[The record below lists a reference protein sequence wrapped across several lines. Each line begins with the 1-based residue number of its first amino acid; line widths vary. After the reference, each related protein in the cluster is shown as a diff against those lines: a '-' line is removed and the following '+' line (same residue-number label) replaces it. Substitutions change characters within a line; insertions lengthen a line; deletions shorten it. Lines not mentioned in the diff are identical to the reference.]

1 MKLATKFKYGK
12 AVLPMLKKLLAVL
25 LVVSMLMTGLA
36 FAETA
41 ETEVEHQPVVVLYTN
56 DVHCGIEDAI
66 GYAGL
71 AAYEKAY
78 EKLGYEVILVD
89 NGDAIQGGPIGT
101 LSKGE
106 YIIDIMNAVGYDIAT
121 IGNHEFDYGMD
132 VFMSLREKAEFPYI
146 SANFCDLEGNTILDP
161 YVIKELGGW
170 KVAFVGA
177 STPETFTKSTPTY
190 FQDEEG
196 NYIYS
201 FCQGEDGANLYAAV
215 QKAVDAARAEGAE
228 IVVAM
233 SHLGTDGSSVPYTS
247 SDLIVNTTG
256 INVVLDGHSHSV
268 WEMELVQNAAGED
281 VILSSTGTKLNN
293 VGSLVIEAGEDQT
306 PVLTTALHSESLFQD
321 EEAEAFIATVKAQYE
336 ETLNQVV
343 ATTAV
348 DLTTKDPA
356 TGERA
361 VRTAETNLGDLCAD
375 AYRVVLGADVAF
387 VNGGGVR
394 ADIPAGDI
402 TYGQIL
408 SVHPFGNMACL
419 MEVSGQQILD
429 ALEMASRDVPD
440 ECGGFLQVSGLSYEI
455 NVGVES
461 SVVVDDA
468 GSFVEVAGER
478 RVQNVLVA
486 GEPID
491 PEATY
496 TLASH
501 NYMLKSGGDGL
512 NMFQGDVLLQDEV
525 LIDNQVLI
533 NYIVD
538 TLGGVVGEEYADPYG
553 QGRITIVE

>member
-146 SANFCDLEGNTILDP
+146 SANFCDLEGNPILDP

-170 KVAFVGA
+170 KVAFVGV
-177 STPETFTKSTPTY
+177 STPETFTKSTPTF

-256 INVVLDGHSHSV
+256 INAVLDGHSHSE

>member
-1 MKLATKFKYGK
+1 MKPVTKFKYGK

-177 STPETFTKSTPTY
+177 STPETFTKSTPTF
-190 FQDEEG
+190 FQDGEG

-228 IVVAM
+228 IVIVM
-233 SHLGTDGSSVPYTS
+233 SHLGIDGSSVPYTS

-256 INVVLDGHSHSV
+256 IDAVLDGHSHSV

-321 EEAEAFIATVKAQYE
+321 EETEAFIATVKAQYE

-375 AYRVVLGADVAF
+375 AYRVVLGADVAI

-419 MEVSGQQILD
+419 IEATGQQILD

-512 NMFQGDVLLQDEV
+512 NMFQGDTLLQDEV

-538 TLGGVVGEEYADPYG
+538 TLGGVVGEEYSDPYG

>member
-106 YIIDIMNAVGYDIAT
+106 YIIDIMNEVGYDVAT

-132 VFMSLREKAEFPYI
+132 QFMALREKAQFPYV
-146 SANFCDLEGNTILDP
+146 SANFCDLEGNPVLDP
-161 YVIKELGGW
+161 YVILELGDW

-190 FQDEEG
+190 FQDGEG

-201 FCQGEDGANLYAAV
+201 FCQGEEGAKLYAAV
-215 QKAVDAARAEGAE
+215 QKAVDDARAEGADY
-228 IVVAM
+228 VFVL

-256 INVVLDGHSHSV
+256 IDAVLDGHSHSV
-268 WEMELVQNAAGED
+268 WEQEIVLNAAGEE
-281 VILSSTGTKLNN
+281 VILSSTGTKLNA
-293 VGSLVIEAGEDQT
+293 VGA
-306 PVLTTALHSESLFQD
+306 LTIASDGSISTALHTESLFQD
-321 EEAEAFIATVKAQYE
+321 EETEAYLATVKAQYE

-343 ATTAV
+343 ATTDVA
-348 DLTTKDPA
+348 LTTKDPA

-375 AYRVVLGADVAF
+375 AYRFVLGADIAF

-394 ADIPAGDI
+394 ADIEAGDI

-419 MEVSGQQILD
+419 IEATGQQILD
-429 ALEMASRDVPD
+429 ALEMSARALPD
-440 ECGGFLQVSGLSYEI
+440 ENGGFLQVSGLSYEI
-455 NVGVES
+455 NMSVPS
-461 SVVVDDA
+461 SVVLDDEN
-468 GSFVEVAGER
+468 SFVDVSGER
-478 RVQNVLVA
+478 RVQNVLVDGA
-486 GEPID
+486 PID

-501 NYMLKSGGDGL
+501 NYMLKSGGDGMV
-512 NMFQGDVLLQDEV
+512 MFKGDPILQDEV

-538 TLGGVVGEEYADPYG
+538 TLGGVVGEDYADPYG
-553 QGRITIVE
+553 QGRITIIVE

>member
-1 MKLATKFKYGK
+1 MEVETNIEKGGIH
-12 AVLPMLKKLLAVL
+12 MLKKLLAVL
-25 LVVSMLMTGLA
+25 LVACMLLAGFA
-36 FAETA
+36 FAEEA
-41 ETEVEHQPVVVLYTN
+41 EVEHPAIVVLYTN

-71 AAYEKAY
+71 AAYEKAF
-78 EKLGYEVILVD
+78 EKLGYTVALVD

-106 YIIDIMNAVGYDIAT
+106 YIIDIMNEVGYDVAT

-132 VFMSLREKAEFPYI
+132 QFMALREKAQFPYV
-146 SANFCDLEGNTILDP
+146 SANFCDLEDNPVLDP
-161 YVIKELGGW
+161 YVILELGDW

-190 FQDEEG
+190 FQDGEG

-201 FCQGEDGANLYAAV
+201 FCQGEEGAKLYAAV
-215 QKAVDAARAEGAE
+215 QKAVDDARAEGADY
-228 IVVAM
+228 VFVL

-256 INVVLDGHSHSV
+256 IDAVLDGHSHSV
-268 WEMELVQNAAGED
+268 WEQEIVLNAAGEE
-281 VILSSTGTKLNN
+281 VILSSTGTKLNA
-293 VGSLVIEAGEDQT
+293 VGA
-306 PVLTTALHSESLFQD
+306 LTIASDGSISTALHTESLFQD
-321 EEAEAFIATVKAQYE
+321 EETEAYLATVKAQYE

-343 ATTAV
+343 ATTDVA
-348 DLTTKDPA
+348 LTTKDPA

-375 AYRVVLGADVAF
+375 AYRFVLGADIAF

-394 ADIPAGDI
+394 ADIEAGDI

-419 MEVSGQQILD
+419 IEATGQQILD
-429 ALEMASRDVPD
+429 ALEMSARALPD
-440 ECGGFLQVSGLSYEI
+440 ENGGFLQVSGLSYEI
-455 NVGVES
+455 NVSVPS
-461 SVVVDDA
+461 SVVLDDEN
-468 GSFVEVAGER
+468 SFVEVSGER
-478 RVQNVLVA
+478 RVQNVLVDGA
-486 GEPID
+486 PID

-501 NYMLKSGGDGL
+501 NYMLKSGGDGMV
-512 NMFQGDVLLQDEV
+512 MFKGDPILQDEV

-538 TLGGVVGEEYADPYG
+538 TLGGVVGEDYADPYG
-553 QGRITIVE
+553 QGRITIIVE

>member
-1 MKLATKFKYGK
+1 
-12 AVLPMLKKLLAVL
+12 MLKKMLAVL
-25 LVVSMLMTGLA
+25 LVISMMLA
-36 FAETA
+36 GFALA
-41 ETEVEHQPVVVLYTN
+41 EEAEVEHPVVVVLYTN

-71 AAYEKAY
+71 AAYEKAF
-78 EKLGYEVILVD
+78 EKLGYTVVLVD

-106 YIIDIMNAVGYDIAT
+106 YIIDIMNAVGYDVAT

-132 VFMSLREKAEFPYI
+132 QFMALREKAEFPYV
-146 SANFCDLEGNTILDP
+146 SANFCDLDGNPVLDP
-161 YVIKELGGW
+161 YVIKELGDW
-170 KVAFVGA
+170 KVAFVGV

-201 FCQGEDGANLYAAV
+201 FSQGEDGAKLYAAV
-215 QKAVDAARAEGAE
+215 QKAVDDARAEGADY
-228 IVVAM
+228 VFAM

-256 INVVLDGHSHSV
+256 IDAVLDGHSHSV
-268 WEMELVQNAAGED
+268 WEQEIVQNAAGDD
-281 VILSSTGTKLNN
+281 VILSSTGTKLNA
-293 VGSLVIEAGEDQT
+293 VGA
-306 PVLTTALHSESLFQD
+306 LTIAADGTISTALHTESLFQD
-321 EEAEAFIATVKAQYE
+321 EEAQAYIASVKDLYE
-336 ETLNQVV
+336 ETLNEVV
-343 ATTAV
+343 ATTEV
-348 DLTTKDPA
+348 ELTVNDPA

-375 AYRVVLGADVAF
+375 AYRNVLGADIAF

-394 ADIPAGDI
+394 ANIEAGEI
-402 TYGQIL
+402 TYGEIL
-408 SVHPFGNMACL
+408 SVHPFGNMACVI
-419 MEVSGQQILD
+419 ETTGQQILD
-429 ALEMASRDVPD
+429 ALEMSARALPD
-440 ECGGFLQVSGLSYEI
+440 ENGGFLQVSGLSFEI
-455 NVGVES
+455 DAS
-461 SVVVDDA
+461 IPTSVVLDEEN
-468 GSFVEVAGER
+468 SFVEVSGER
-478 RVQNVLVA
+478 RVKNVLVD

-491 PEATY
+491 PEGTY

-501 NYMLKSGGDGL
+501 NYMLKSGGDGF
-512 NMFQGDVLLQDEV
+512 NMFKNDTLLQDEV

-538 TLGGVVGEEYADPYG
+538 TLGGVVGEAYADPYG